1 MNHSIPSSCR
11 NVQSHKIHC
20 VLIYLIGVQDGMKFH
35 SWVHMEL
42 GVMMQLHVVQKQPC
56 DSKFCLK
63 SKDFPHSTHLY
74 LMLQLIVLSPHMHAI
89 VLLSEI
95 WFIFLLF
102 MLYLWVDGKNII
114 SQVKVAQS
122 TPFALAHMPC
132 IIDSQPII
140 NWGCNHLSQIV
151 GSHIMKTINFI
162 TTCLYQVVDYSM
174 TTLFF

>member
-102 MLYLWVDGKNII
+102 MLYLWVDGKEHNKS
-114 SQVKVAQS
+114 SQIGCLVHPLCTSPHAMHNR
-122 TPFALAHMPC
+122 FLAHHKL
-132 IIDSQPII
+132 
-140 NWGCNHLSQIV
+140 GL
-151 GSHIMKTINFI
+151 
-162 TTCLYQVVDYSM
+162 
-174 TTLFF
+174 